1 MTNFPNAPRPSNLI
15 SIRSLSLWSLLL
27 LLILLLLFLVHK
39 FRPTRSSGDR
49 VDATPSWSNRTLTIR
64 SSADHHNF
72 FASMTVSPG
81 TTVVADDA
89 STTSPAVAAA
99 AAIAAPSGVKLS
111 GTTRSNWN
119 GNANVGCW
127 ENLAAKTGG
136 GFPRVPDKI
145 AAGTLSGVF
154 GLAVTYNAAPG
165 LDDGDVAVGLMTVPD
180 KMIVFVNVVVVGV
193 VVGVVV
199 DSGWETMDLEAEA
212 AVAAAAALLS
222 KEDTKLFE
230 VHTPPT
236 TIMDNHK
243 DLSTAGG
250 VRKVLDDDDDD
261 VVALREETFLLCIGL
276 QLLLLLSLSLRI
288 LLPIVVVVVV
298 VVVTVVSQ
306 AADCGVGRVKLGR

>member
-1 MTNFPNAPRPSNLI
+1 
-15 SIRSLSLWSLLL
+15 
-27 LLILLLLFLVHK
+27 
-39 FRPTRSSGDR
+39 
-49 VDATPSWSNRTLTIR
+49 
-64 SSADHHNF
+64 
-72 FASMTVSPG
+72 MTVSPG

-154 GLAVTYNAAPG
+154 GLAVTYNAAAEAVSG
-165 LDDGDVAVGLMTVPD
+165 VDDGDVVVGLMTVPD
-180 KMIVFVNVVVVGV
+180 KMIVFVVNVGV
-193 VVGVVV
+193 GV
-199 DSGWETMDLEAEA
+199 DSAWTKIELEV
-212 AVAAAAALLS
+212 VASAAAALLS

-236 TIMDNHK
+236 MIIDNHK
-243 DLSTAGG
+243 DLSTAEC
-250 VRKVLDDDDDD
+250 VKNVLDDD
-261 VVALREETFLLCIGL
+261 AIANREEIFLSCIGL
-276 QLLLLLSLSLRI
+276 QLFLS
-288 LLPIVVVVVV
+288 
-298 VVVTVVSQ
+298 
-306 AADCGVGRVKLGR
+306 